1 MRRFNYKDVFKK
13 FFPLYFQEHD
23 SYKNA
28 KGEGLLERLVTV
40 CTEYFDTDVVVNS
53 DNPGLDNF
61 MDIIDFDLT
70 PDIYLNYLWEYLG
83 EIPYAWG
90 VLTNGKPY
98 SKENLREWLSNPQG
112 YPKANSRQVL
122 KYAISLYKIRGTN
135 VFYHILGRI
144 YGVEFELIDLGTGGS
159 ITEEDYVK
167 AVYVSYSSEDPS
179 VITEENY
186 ATWPTDD
193 DPEGM
198 VSQYILANSGN
209 ASATADCL
217 KCVQIKV
224 NVKIQEGTYEAIQ
237 NSHVVTIESVTEA
250 YLRIIEK
257 YLPVFVQIATTEDGK
272 PDINLVSISPTL
284 LVR

>member
-1 MRRFNYKDVFKK
+1 MRRFNYKDVFKR

-23 SYKNA
+23 SYKND

-40 CTEYFDTDVVVNS
+40 CTEYFDTDVVVNP

-98 SKENLREWLSNPQG
+98 SKENLKEWLSSPQG

-122 KYAISLYKIRGTN
+122 KYAISLYKIRGTS

-144 YGVEFELIDLGTGGS
+144 YGVEFEIIDLSTLGS
-159 ITEEDYVK
+159 ITDDGYTK
-167 AVYVSYSSEDPS
+167 AVYLNRSESDPDQVLEEVYSAWPSDSDSEG
-179 VITEENY
+179 I
-186 ATWPTDD
+186 A
-193 DPEGM
+193 
-198 VSQYILANSGN
+198 SQYSLSNSGG
-209 ASATADCL
+209 SANLDCL
-217 KCVQIKV
+217 KCVDVRV
-224 NVKIQEGTYEAIQ
+224 NVKIKQGVYEAIQ
-237 NSHVVTIESVTEA
+237 NSTVVTMDSVAEA

-257 YLPVFVQIATTEDGK
+257 YLPVFVKVATKEDTGK
-272 PDINLVSISPTL
+272 PDINLVSVSPTL

>member
-1 MRRFNYKDVFKK
+1 MRRFNYKDVFKR

-23 SYKNA
+23 SYKND

-40 CTEYFDTDVVVNS
+40 CTEYFDTDVVVNP

-98 SKENLREWLSNPQG
+98 SKENLKEWLSSPQG

-122 KYAISLYKIRGTN
+122 KYAISLYKIRGTS

-144 YGVEFELIDLGTGGS
+144 YGVEFEIIDLSTLGS
-159 ITEEDYVK
+159 ITDDGYTK
-167 AVYVSYSSEDPS
+167 AVYLSRSASDPDQVLEEVYSAWPSDSDSEG
-179 VITEENY
+179 I
-186 ATWPTDD
+186 A
-193 DPEGM
+193 
-198 VSQYILANSGN
+198 SQYNPSNSGG
-209 ASATADCL
+209 SANLDCL
-217 KCVQIKV
+217 KCVDVRV
-224 NVKIQEGTYEAIQ
+224 NVKIKQGVYEAIQ
-237 NSHVVTIESVTEA
+237 NSTVVTVDSVAEA

-257 YLPVFVQIATTEDGK
+257 YLPVFVKVATKEDTGK
-272 PDINLVSISPTL
+272 PDINLVSVSPTL